1 MKLIN
6 LRKKIDNIDGQIVR
20 LLNKRVTVAKKVGKL
35 KSRTGAGIYVPDRE
49 VEIYNNILKKSKG
62 PLSKSALKAI
72 YTEIMSGSISLEK
85 NLKIA
90 YLGPEATFTNLAAK
104 KKFGSQVEYSPV
116 ANVPPT
122 QTCMNCHTLIG
133 LDKKSIDPIR
143 ESWATGKPIEWVRV
157 HNLPNYAY
165 FNHSAHVTAG
175 IGCVSCHGNV
185 RQMPIITQKKPLS
198 MGWCLECHRN
208 PDPHLRPVSEMTNM
222 EWEPPADHEK
232 FVAEW
237 KQQKNINPPT
247 DCSGCHR

>member
-1 MKLIN
+1 MAQIFPKKLN
-6 LRKKIDNIDGQIVR
+6 
-20 LLNKRVTVAKKVGKL
+20 RVPILIIMLV
-35 KSRTGAGIYVPDRE
+35 SIIGI
-49 VEIYNNILKKSKG
+49 
-62 PLSKSALKAI
+62 
-72 YTEIMSGSISLEK
+72 GSIAFIWYYGSPNYTDVGYQPIQPVNFSHK
-85 NLKIA
+85 MHA
-90 YLGPEATFTNLAAK
+90 GDLGMDCRYCH
-104 KKFGSQVEYSPV
+104 SQVEYSPV

>member
-1 MKLIN
+1 MIIMLVSI
-6 LRKKIDNIDGQIVR
+6 I
-20 LLNKRVTVAKKVGKL
+20 
-35 KSRTGAGIYVPDRE
+35 GI
-49 VEIYNNILKKSKG
+49 
-62 PLSKSALKAI
+62 
-72 YTEIMSGSISLEK
+72 GSIAFIWYYGSPNYTDVGYQPIQPVNFSHK
-85 NLKIA
+85 MHA
-90 YLGPEATFTNLAAK
+90 GDLGMDCRYCH
-104 KKFGSQVEYSPV
+104 SQVEYSPV